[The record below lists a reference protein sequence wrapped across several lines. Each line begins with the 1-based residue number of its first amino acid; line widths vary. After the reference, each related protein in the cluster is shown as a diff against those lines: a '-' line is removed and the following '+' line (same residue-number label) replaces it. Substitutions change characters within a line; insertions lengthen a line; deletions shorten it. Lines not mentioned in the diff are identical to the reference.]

1 MREKLGKLL
10 ARKFVADTLVLQ
22 TSGMLTQ
29 LSGFVASALLAFA
42 LGSHGQGLFVMA
54 VTLQA
59 LLFNLVSVGVI
70 QATVSQLAS
79 ANSRG
84 LHEKVTA
91 WLAFLVKTYL
101 VTGCLMIVVG
111 WFALPALCEAIY
123 GDDLPLEEARSLGV
137 WAWWLTWW
145 ILIDTP
151 RALAQVA
158 FHATRRMKPLA
169 QLDAAHEFIRLFLT
183 LGGVLITN
191 SPAGAV
197 LGEIAS
203 RICAAYLALH
213 MYGAARRD
221 GGDWLPPWREILR
234 KVPGIPLLKGLR
246 LGIRLGLLKNATT
259 IFINVLPRLLL
270 SDFASFAWVAYF
282 NVAQRIMGLAITA
295 MQGVSRNVLPAL
307 AERRGKND
315 FVGFR
320 RLYWRTSLIGGSIIA
335 VAIVLGLVI
344 AKPVI
349 AKFYPADYTET
360 VFMCCWILALGMIP
374 TGFGIALDPFYILTN
389 KMRANLTIALIG
401 AIVTI
406 PVNVYLTMIWPETGP
421 VWGQA
426 LYLSWA
432 LVHFTYIAW
441 YFRTTDPTRVWVPE
455 PAPAAPT
462 SGAA

>member
-1 MREKLGKLL
+1 MREKLRKVL
-10 ARKFVADTLVLQ
+10 AKKFVADTLVLQ

-91 WLAFLVKTYL
+91 WLAFLVKTYF
-101 VTGCLMIVVG
+101 VTGTLMIVVG

-123 GDDLPLEEARSLGV
+123 ADDLPREEARLLGV

-145 ILIDTP
+145 ILLDTP

-169 QLDAAHEFIRLFLT
+169 QLDAAHELIRLFLT
-183 LGGVLITN
+183 LGGVVITN

-246 LGIRLGLLKNATT
+246 LGMRLGLLKNATT

-282 NVAQRIMGLAITA
+282 NIAQRIMGLAMTA

-315 FVGFR
+315 FLGFR
-320 RLYWRTSLIGGSIIA
+320 RLYWRTSLIGGSLIA

-349 AKFYPADYTET
+349 ARFYPADYTEP

-406 PVNVYLTMIWPETGP
+406 PINVYLTLIWPETGP

-432 LVHFTYIAW
+432 LVHFSYIAW
-441 YFRTTDPTRVWVPE
+441 YFRTTDPTRVWAADPV
-455 PAPAAPT
+455 AAPT